1 MPRTP
6 NLQQQ
11 RRFALG
17 LNSHSHLRRAVLAQL
32 TTKVITRHSQFS
44 FPGKKFVSLL
54 SQRVVLLI
62 LHKTTKKYKSWDAQS
77 RRVPCNLRAE
87 VPRLRPISSPPCP
100 SARCRI
106 TPPPGPVPR
115 RRRLQ
120 RTNPVPPCHI
130 VPPAA
135 APPPPARTIPAP
147 YTINRFGIPPPLAM
161 SVTVTPVVQVVAEE
175 EEAATVVAAAAVEVE
190 AGAAAAAAAG
200 AAAEVRFP
208 QAASDAP
215 LSFDAFFAQPF
226 VFCVFRVFQL
236 NRVPCFSGCGGG
248 GC

>member
-1 MPRTP
+1 
-6 NLQQQ
+6 
-11 RRFALG
+11 
-17 LNSHSHLRRAVLAQL
+17 
-32 TTKVITRHSQFS
+32 
-44 FPGKKFVSLL
+44 
-54 SQRVVLLI
+54 
-62 LHKTTKKYKSWDAQS
+62 
-77 RRVPCNLRAE
+77 
-87 VPRLRPISSPPCP
+87 
-100 SARCRI
+100 
-106 TPPPGPVPR
+106 
-115 RRRLQ
+115 
-120 RTNPVPPCHI
+120 
-130 VPPAA
+130 
-135 APPPPARTIPAP
+135 
-147 YTINRFGIPPPLAM
+147 M

-190 AGAAAAAAAG
+190 AGAAAAAAAGAAAG